1 MLVIIIIIKGGIMEE
16 LGSGSQP
23 GHLKATHVNKN
34 VFNADYV
41 LGIVRWIRQAFWSPA
56 DGNMIWQIMKEL
68 EKLREKAITSACWVW
83 GVEVGERRV
92 YNVFTK
98 RQWHI
103 QTQKLSKTLPG
114 RWGGGWVGSTFQG
127 TYMWKCSMSLGE
139 SPRWDG
145 GTENTG
151 EVLWDLRR
159 RLASACRGPWVLC
172 EGIWVL
178 SRRQ

>member
-1 MLVIIIIIKGGIMEE
+1 M
-16 LGSGSQP
+16 
-23 GHLKATHVNKN
+23 
-34 VFNADYV
+34 
-41 LGIVRWIRQAFWSPA
+41 WW
-56 DGNMIWQIMKEL
+56 
-68 EKLREKAITSACWVW
+68 
-83 GVEVGERRV
+83 VEVGDRRV

-98 RQWHI
+98 REWHI

-127 TYMWKCSMSLGE
+127 THMWKCSMSLGE
-139 SPRWDG
+139 SPRWGG

-151 EVLWDLRR
+151 EVLSDLRR

-178 SRRQ
+178 SWRQQWRKMHWFLFSQHFFTFRPDPFVLHSLWTFTQTSSPPLSLSTRVLSAKFFP